1 MSNVVNRLLK
11 GSSGNVWINGELL
24 TTVKS
29 IEAKVKGEFS
39 DHNFCGDPATHSSY
53 DGWSG
58 EGSIT
63 FGKIDSKL
71 WYQVAMAY
79 KSGIMPDF
87 KIITSLTDKAT
98 GKSERVAITG
108 IVITEFILAG
118 FKAKEVVEEE
128 YPFKF
133 SDYDVL
139 DKIA

>member
-1 MSNVVNRLLK
+1 MADIVNRLLK
-11 GSSGNVWINGELL
+11 GSNGNVWINGELL

-39 DHNFCGDPATHSSY
+39 DHNFCGDSATHSSY

-63 FGKIDSKL
+63 FGKINSKL
-71 WYQVAMAY
+71 WYQVATAY
-79 KSGIMPDF
+79 KDGIMPDF
-87 KIITSLTDKAT
+87 KIITCLTDKST

-108 IVITEFILAG
+108 ITITEFVLAG

-128 YPFKF
+128 YPYKF
-133 SDYDVL
+133 SNYDVL

>member
-1 MSNVVNRLLK
+1 MADVVNRLLK
-11 GSSGNVWINGELL
+11 GSNGNVWINGELL

-39 DHNFCGDPATHSSY
+39 DHNFCGDAATHSSY

-63 FGKIDSKL
+63 FGKINSKL
-71 WYQVAMAY
+71 WYQVATAY
-79 KSGIMPDF
+79 KDGIMPDL
-87 KIITSLTDKAT
+87 KIITCLTDKST

-108 IVITEFILAG
+108 ITITEFVLAG

-128 YPFKF
+128 YPYKF
-133 SDYDVL
+133 SNYDIL